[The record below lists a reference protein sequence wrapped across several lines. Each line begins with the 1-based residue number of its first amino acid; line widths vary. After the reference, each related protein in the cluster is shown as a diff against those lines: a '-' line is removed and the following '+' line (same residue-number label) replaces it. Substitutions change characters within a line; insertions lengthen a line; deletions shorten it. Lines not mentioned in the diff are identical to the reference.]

1 MIDFVN
7 DQLHQRSIDKRD
19 RHGWHAQ
26 SHAACP
32 MLRRSHKSR
41 KSNLT
46 NPSCLPTIPA
56 VPKGVP
62 PKQTTAHIKQPGR
75 TSIAARS
82 QLFCLSRSGLRIDS
96 LQCTRF
102 ITVYAIRYS
111 VRGILRYFF
120 VCGISFRTV
129 PLLPLTLFPEFIPG
143 FVPKSC

>member
-41 KSNLT
+41 KGNLT

-96 LQCTRF
+96 LQCTWF
-102 ITVYAIRYS
+102 ITVYAVFY
-111 VRGILRYFF
+111 
-120 VCGISFRTV
+120 GISLCV
-129 PLLPLTLFPEFIPG
+129 VSLSELFLF
-143 FVPKSC
+143 FHQLFSLKSVDSSHDRS